1 MIRSNFIRF
10 LLLNLIIFH
19 ELPILSSENL
29 FYRPPDAP
37 KISST
42 IRKFFEANSNSETQ
56 IKAWVLFTDKN
67 ISNNNQFYLQKK
79 HFAAILSKKSIK
91 RRLKVLSDD
100 KLIDHAD
107 LPVPSFYIKKILET
121 GATHRTTSRWF
132 NAISVIATKSQIEQI
147 EKLNFVRRIT
157 KVYGFNRN
165 EKTQESFSQD
175 QSHHNI
181 NPAAGFDYGPGDE
194 QMTQINVPP
203 LHRQGYSGYNVLVCI
218 LDTGFRKDHEV
229 FAEAN
234 IIAERDFIFD
244 DDDTQSDPLDL
255 KDPSNK
261 HGTTTWS
268 VLGGFKNGELIGSAY
283 GADFLL
289 AKTEDLRS
297 ETPVEEDFW
306 IEAAEWADSLGA
318 QVISSSSG
326 YSEWHTFGNLDGNTI
341 SVTNAADRAVRLGMV
356 VVTACGNDRQTSWG
370 HIVAPAD
377 ADSVISVGAVQ
388 ADGLL
393 AGFSSPGPT
402 YDGRIKPEVC
412 ARGLYVACALSKHK
426 TAYGYMSGTS
436 LSTPLV
442 AGVAALLLEIH
453 PEWTPMNVRDA
464 LMMTASQ
471 SFSPDNDYGWGIIN
485 ASAASQ
491 VTFSDFVLDMLMID
505 DDSNGES
512 RGNGNA
518 LIEPGECIELFPI
531 LINKSSQF
539 YSKMNATIETTDK
552 NIQIINNFIH
562 LGDYGPG
569 ERKTGDESFL
579 VAIRD
584 SIPPNAEV
592 SLSLFIRAD
601 KELITK
607 FNPSL
612 KIFQSVSGVVP
623 RTENTFP
630 SDFHLY
636 PIFPNPFNLQ
646 TVIRYR
652 LVTESEISV
661 KIYNISGQYIRKLVS
676 DKQAAGNYQ
685 IVWDARDDAG
695 LFVTTGTYLCRLQTP
710 CYQSIQKVIFL
721 K

>member
-1 MIRSNFIRF
+1 M
-10 LLLNLIIFH
+10 NLIIFH

-29 FYRPPDAP
+29 FYRPPNAP
-37 KISST
+37 KISLT
-42 IRKFFEANSNSETQ
+42 MLKFIEVNNNSDSQ
-56 IKAWVLFTDKN
+56 INIWITFTDKN

-79 HFAAILSKKSIK
+79 HFAAVLSEKSIK

-121 GATHRTTSRWF
+121 GASHRTTSRWF
-132 NAISVIATKSQIEQI
+132 NAISVTATKSQIEQI
-147 EKLNFVRRIT
+147 EKLKFVQRIT

-165 EKTQESFSQD
+165 EMREESTFQNLSP
-175 QSHHNI
+175 HHI
-181 NPAAGFDYGPGDE
+181 NQVADFDYGPGDE

-218 LDTGFRKDHEV
+218 MDTGFRKDHEI
-229 FAEAN
+229 FAEAI

-244 DDDTQSDPLDL
+244 DDNTQSDPLDL

-268 VLGGFKNGELIGSAY
+268 VLGGFKNGELIGSAF

-356 VVTACGNDRQTSWG
+356 VVTAGGNDRQTSWG

-442 AGVAALLLEIH
+442 AGVAAILLEIH

-471 SFSPDNDYGWGIIN
+471 SSSPDNDYGWGIIN
-485 ASAASQ
+485 ALKASQ
-491 VTFSDFVLDMLMID
+491 VNFSDFVLDILIID

-518 LIEPGECIELFPI
+518 LIESGERIELFPI

-539 YSKMNATIETTDK
+539 YSKMNATLETSYK
-552 NIQIINNFIH
+552 NIQILNNFIN
-562 LGDYGPG
+562 LGDFSPG
-569 ERKTGDESFL
+569 ERKTGDQSFL

-601 KELITK
+601 KELITQ

-612 KIFQSVSGVVP
+612 KIFQSVSGIVP

-630 SDFHLY
+630 SDSHLF

-646 TVIRYR
+646 TAIRYR
-652 LVTESEISV
+652 LQTESEISV
-661 KIYNISGQYIRKLVS
+661 NIYNISGQCIRKIVS
-676 DKQAAGNYQ
+676 AKQVAGSYHV
-685 IVWDARDDAG
+685 VWDGRDDDG
-695 LFVTTGTYLCRLQTP
+695 LFVTTGMYLCRLQTP
-710 CYQSIQKVIFL
+710 FYQCVQKVVFL